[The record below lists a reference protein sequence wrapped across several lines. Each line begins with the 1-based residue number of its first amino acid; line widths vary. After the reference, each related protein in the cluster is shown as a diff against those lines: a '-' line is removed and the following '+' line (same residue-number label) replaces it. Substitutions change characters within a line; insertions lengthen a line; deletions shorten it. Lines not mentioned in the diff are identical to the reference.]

1 MIDEKFLVAAVNI
14 KKKYISLTSDINK
27 YHDRAKKT
35 IEKLDLTLKEIEKI
49 QEKIKENA
57 KNKKLDSN
65 GVLNTMIK
73 IVSEIEDEGKSLEKY
88 IEPLNREI
96 EKLAVEEQELYRM
109 ICEKHSNLSED
120 QIVESVKQRLEKE
133 SLS

>member
-14 KKKYISLTSDINK
+14 KRKYISVTSDINK

-35 IEKLDLTLKEIEKI
+35 IDKLDSTLKEIEKI
-49 QEKIKENA
+49 QETMKERA
-57 KNKKLDSN
+57 KNKKMDSN
-65 GVLNTMIK
+65 DVLNTMIK

>member
-49 QEKIKENA
+49 QEKMKENA

-96 EKLAVEEQELYRM
+96 EKLAVEEQELYRR

>member
-35 IEKLDLTLKEIEKI
+35 IEKLDFTLKEIEKI

>member
-14 KKKYISLTSDINK
+14 KKKYINVTSDINK

-35 IEKLDLTLKEIEKI
+35 IEKLESTLKNIENI
-49 QEKIKENA
+49 QETMKEKA

-65 GVLNTMIK
+65 EVLKEMIN
-73 IVSEIEDEGKSLEKY
+73 IISEIEDEGKSLEKY
-88 IEPLNREI
+88 INPLNKEI
-96 EKLAVEEQELYRM
+96 EKLAIEEQELYRL
-109 ICEKHSNLSED
+109 ICEKHSNLTED

-133 SLS
+133 NLS

>member
-14 KKKYISLTSDINK
+14 KRKYINVTSDINK

-35 IEKLDLTLKEIEKI
+35 IEKLESTLKNIETI
-49 QEKIKENA
+49 QETMKEKA

-65 GVLNTMIK
+65 EVLKEMTNI
-73 IVSEIEDEGKSLEKY
+73 ISEIEDEGKSLEKY
-88 IEPLNREI
+88 IDPLNKEI
-96 EKLAVEEQELYRM
+96 EKLAIEEQELYRL
-109 ICEKHSNLSED
+109 ICEKHSNLTED
-120 QIVESVKQRLEKE
+120 QIVQSVKQRLEKE

>member
-35 IEKLDLTLKEIEKI
+35 IEKLDSTLKEIEKI
-49 QEKIKENA
+49 QGKMKENA

-120 QIVESVKQRLEKE
+120 QIIESVKQRLEKE

>member
-49 QEKIKENA
+49 QGKMKESA

-88 IEPLNREI
+88 IEPLNKEI

-120 QIVESVKQRLEKE
+120 QIVNSVKQRLEKE

>member
-14 KKKYISLTSDINK
+14 KKKYINVTSDINK

-35 IEKLDLTLKEIEKI
+35 IEKLESTLKNIETI
-49 QEKIKENA
+49 QETMKEKA

-65 GVLNTMIK
+65 EVLKEMIN
-73 IVSEIEDEGKSLEKY
+73 IISEIEDEGKSLEKY
-88 IEPLNREI
+88 IDPLNKEI
-96 EKLAVEEQELYRM
+96 EKLAIEEQELYRL
-109 ICEKHSNLSED
+109 ICEKHSNLTED

-133 SLS
+133 NLS

>member
-27 YHDRAKKT
+27 YHDRSKKT
-35 IEKLDLTLKEIEKI
+35 IEKLDFTLKEIEKI

-96 EKLAVEEQELYRM
+96 EKLAVEEQELYIM
-109 ICEKHSNLSED
+109 IC
-120 QIVESVKQRLEKE
+120 
-133 SLS
+133 

>member
-49 QEKIKENA
+49 QGKMKESA

-88 IEPLNREI
+88 IEPLNKEI